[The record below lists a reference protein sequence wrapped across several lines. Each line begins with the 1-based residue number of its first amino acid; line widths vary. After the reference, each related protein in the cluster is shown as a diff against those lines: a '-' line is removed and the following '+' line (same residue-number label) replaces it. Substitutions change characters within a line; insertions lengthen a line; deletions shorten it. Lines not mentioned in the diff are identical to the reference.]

1 MHNSCITQMLQMVD
15 GFLLLL
21 LLLLLL
27 LSFLSYFLFLLLVC
41 ATRELQVKCFM
52 IIKCRRQL
60 S

>member
-15 GFLLLL
+15 GFLL

-52 IIKCRRQL
+52 FIKCRRQL